1 MGYKI
6 FALCVRQLMS
16 NWQMAVRLSWFWSLA
31 FGLPYIGSLGFILAV
46 SDGPNP
52 PQPLTVAWAG
62 MMILLLL
69 AMVFGV
75 AAYCI
80 IAIGW
85 HRFILREE
93 VPDRFYVLR
102 PEWSPVRYFRNSM
115 TICILIGLITM
126 PIMAVALLF
135 LLSQLTPPVAA
146 LNLAPIALGVMWTIM
161 FVVGSLNTWIAL
173 RVGMILPASALNE
186 TMTIPESYRL
196 TGPLAGQ
203 LLVTSVCIVS
213 LLIVPLIMGHSLQT
227 FASHASVVML
237 LVAPVFLV
245 WCWITFFVGFGILT
259 VVYGH
264 LAENRPI

>member
-1 MGYKI
+1 
-6 FALCVRQLMS
+6 
-16 NWQMAVRLSWFWSLA
+16 
-31 FGLPYIGSLGFILAV
+31 
-46 SDGPNP
+46 
-52 PQPLTVAWAG
+52 
-62 MMILLLL
+62 MILMLL

-75 AAYCI
+75 AAYCT

-85 HRFILREE
+85 HRFILRGE

-102 PEWSPVRYFRNSM
+102 PEWSPVRYFRNST
-115 TICILIGLITM
+115 TISLLTGLITM

-146 LNLAPIALGVMWTIM
+146 LILPPFALGVMWAFM
-161 FVVGSLNTWIAL
+161 FVVGSLNIWIAL

-203 LLVTSVCIVS
+203 QLITAVCIVS
-213 LLIVPLIMGHSLQT
+213 LLIVPMIIGQSLQT
-227 FASHASVVML
+227 LAGHSSVVTL
-237 LVAPVFLV
+237 LVAPIFFI
-245 WCWITFFVGFGILT
+245 WCWITFFVGIGILT